1 MKLYINK
8 LTVLQWKV
16 QINILVYGKMKK
28 GKMNKD
34 FIVLKYFRK
43 GEQIDCYWNDG
54 DPNFQL
60 FRTWWMLYTFVIQCT
75 ENSALVEWPKEITF
89 LASAQNLNFLNNTV

>member
-8 LTVLQWKV
+8 LIVLQWKV

-34 FIVLKYFRK
+34 FIVLKYFRN

-60 FRTWWMLYTFVIQCT
+60 FRTWWMLLHLCYSVHRKLSVGRVT
-75 ENSALVEWPKEITF
+75 
-89 LASAQNLNFLNNTV
+89 